1 MYWEEREGNAQSIVK
16 ILRKYLSVLL
26 LAAATTSYSQFI
38 EFGGGLGTMNYSGDV
53 VRGYSFSTTSLAGT
67 AFYRMNFSEILTVKL
82 ALTVGKVKGSETP
95 IDAFAAQRNH
105 SFNSTI
111 LEVSSVFEYHFLDFK
126 TEGSKVNYSPY
137 IFGGIGFINFND
149 VPENEGVGKIQPVLP
164 MGVGFKYLIQ
174 KKYTIG
180 FEAGARKTFFDY
192 LDGISDG
199 DQTIKDY
206 QYGNPKDDD
215 WYFFT
220 GISFSIT
227 LFNVPCPFPY
237 RPNQSI
243 LSR

>member
-1 MYWEEREGNAQSIVK
+1 MKKLHLVVLTFLSITCTAQ
-16 ILRKYLSVLL
+16 
-26 LAAATTSYSQFI
+26 FM
-38 EFGGGLGTMNYSGDV
+38 EFGGGLGTMNYSGDL
-53 VRGYSFSTTSLAGT
+53 VRGYSLSTSSLAGT
-67 AFYRMNFSEILTVKL
+67 AFYRMNFSEILTIKL
-82 ALTVGKVKGSETP
+82 ALTLGRVRGSETP
-95 IDAFAAQRNH
+95 IDAFAQERGH
-105 SFNSTI
+105 SFSSPI
-111 LEVSSVFEYHFLDFK
+111 LELSSVFEYHFLDFK
-126 TEGSKVNYSPY
+126 TENSRVNYSPY
-137 IFGGIGFINFND
+137 IFGGIGFINFSD
-149 VPENEGVGKIQPVLP
+149 APTDEGVGRIQPVIP

-199 DQTIKDY
+199 DQAIKDY

-220 GISFSIT
+220 GLTFSIT